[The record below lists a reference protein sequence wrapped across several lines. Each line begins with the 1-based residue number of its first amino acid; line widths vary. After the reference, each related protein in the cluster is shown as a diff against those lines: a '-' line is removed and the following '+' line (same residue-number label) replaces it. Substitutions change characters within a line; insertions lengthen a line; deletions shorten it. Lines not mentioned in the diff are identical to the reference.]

1 MDDEEYL
8 TLIQRLGPKLYRFF
22 LSRGTK
28 TDAEE
33 SVQEVFTR
41 LIERLN
47 AAAFNKDLGNSDS
60 YAWGI
65 AMNLRRERARSR
77 EISVVDQDYEVV
89 DPASLPVPG
98 AENFVALKKAVQT
111 LGEPER
117 TILQLLLADMQISE
131 ISAVLNMPNGTVKS
145 HIHRGKENIRAIL
158 RKWGVL

>member
-1 MDDEEYL
+1 MDDEECI

-41 LIERLN
+41 LIERVN
-47 AAAFNKDLGNSDS
+47 AAAFNKDLGNLDS

-77 EISVVDQDYEVV
+77 EISVVDEDYEIV
-89 DPASLPVPG
+89 DTASLPIG
-98 AENFVALKKAVQT
+98 TENLMALKKAVQS
-111 LGEPER
+111 LGEPEK
-117 TILQLLLADMQISE
+117 TILQLLLTNMQISE
-131 ISAVLNMPNGTVKS
+131 ISAVLNMPDGTVKS
-145 HIHRGKENIRAIL
+145 HIHRGKENIRSIL